1 METIRIGFIGN
12 SHVGKS
18 NLIKRLFDGTFE
30 NSLQPTI
37 GLEMKTK
44 EITINK
50 KLIKLILMDISGHEH
65 FYKLVSKQITSMDII
80 ILIYD
85 VTNHKSFDDIEFWI
99 DKIKL
104 LNTKQN
110 FILIGN
116 KIDKDDRVISYIKGE
131 ELAKNNN
138 CLFCE
143 TSSRNNT
150 NISTLFDT
158 IINL

>member
-1 METIRIGFIGN
+1 
-12 SHVGKS
+12 
-18 NLIKRLFDGTFE
+18 
-30 NSLQPTI
+30 
-37 GLEMKTK
+37 
-44 EITINK
+44 
-50 KLIKLILMDISGHEH
+50 MDISGHGH
-65 FYKLVSKQITSMDII
+65 FYKLVSKQIASMDIVV
-80 ILIYD
+80 LIYD
-85 VTNHKSFDDIEFWI
+85 VTNQKSFDDIEFWI

-104 LNTKQN
+104 LNVKQN

-116 KIDKDDRVISYIKGE
+116 KIDKNNRVISYIKGE

-150 NISTLFDT
+150 NISTLFNT